1 MAAHKEKSKKIN
13 LLPQEEFASSTLGRI
28 LAWAVSTFR
37 VIVILTEV
45 IVVGAFLSRFW
56 LDAQSS
62 DLSDQIKQKQAVV
75 AATSDFE
82 KTFRERQEQIK
93 VFSDLVKNFQ
103 PESGVL
109 TTISSYLPSNIYLTN
124 YVLLGKEISVKGVSP
139 SEQAIA
145 QFIANLSSSDSFSD
159 VSLSQLDTGK
169 DQTAGQLI
177 FTIKV
182 TLNQK

>member
-13 LLPQEEFASSTLGRI
+13 LLPQEEFASSVVGRI

-37 VIVILTEV
+37 VIVIVTEV
-45 IVVGAFLSRFW
+45 VVVGAFLSRFW

-82 KTFRERQEQIK
+82 KTFREKQGQIK
-93 VFSDLVKNFQ
+93 IFSDLTKNYQ

-109 TTISSYLPSNIYLTN
+109 NTVSSYLPSNIYLSN
-124 YVLLGKEISVKGVSP
+124 YSLVGKEIRIKGVSP
-139 SEQAIA
+139 TEQSIA
-145 QFIANLSSSDSFSD
+145 QFIANLSSNKDFSD
-159 VSLSQLDTGK
+159 VSLSQLSTGK
-169 DQTAGQLI
+169 DQQAGQLV
-177 FTIKV
+177 FTVKII
-182 TLNQK
+182 LNNK